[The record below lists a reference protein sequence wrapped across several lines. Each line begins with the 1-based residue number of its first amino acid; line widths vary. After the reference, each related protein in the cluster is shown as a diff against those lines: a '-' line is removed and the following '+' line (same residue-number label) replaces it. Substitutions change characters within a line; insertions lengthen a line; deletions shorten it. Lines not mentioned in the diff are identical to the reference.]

1 LKWLFFLVIFEK
13 YISNRLR
20 INNQKYME
28 TLKKGDKKLLNAWA
42 FYDWANSVYSLV
54 IASAIF
60 PIFYELIFKNR
71 GNNVVYIFGNEIKDT
86 AMITFVTALAFL
98 IVAFIS
104 PFLSGI
110 ADYVGNKKAFMRFFC
125 YLGGLS
131 CISLY
136 WFNLENLFL
145 SYTAYLLGLIGFW
158 ASLVFYNSYLPDIA
172 YPEQQDRVSARGF
185 SMGYIGSTI
194 LLIINLAMVM
204 SATNDVERLECMK
217 YSFLMV
223 GFWWIG
229 FSHVTYYYLPKGA
242 STGHKV
248 TKAVL
253 FDGFKELKNVW
264 SQLKQNIPLKRY
276 LHSYFVFIMAV
287 QTVMLVAT
295 YFGATEI
302 NWTTPSQKTTGLI
315 ISILVIQLVAV
326 LGAFLTSRA
335 SGKFGNINTLIFLNA
350 FWAILCVFAYFV
362 TEPNEFYIVAG
373 FVGLVMG
380 GIQSLARSTYSKLL
394 PETDDTASYFSFYD
408 VTEKIGIVI
417 GMSIYGIIDQVTG
430 SMRNSI
436 VFLAI
441 FFVIGVILLLRIP
454 KNNLLRNNQ

>member
-1 LKWLFFLVIFEK
+1 MK
-13 YISNRLR
+13 
-20 INNQKYME
+20 
-28 TLKKGDKKLLNAWA
+28 TLQKGDKKLLNAWA

-60 PIFYELIFKNR
+60 PIFYEMIFKNR
-71 GNNVVYIFGNEIKDT
+71 GNNVVYIFGYEIKDT

-136 WFNLENLFL
+136 WFNLESLFL

-172 YPEQQDRVSARGF
+172 YPEQQDRVSAKGF

-194 LLIINLAMVM
+194 LLIINLGMVM
-204 SATNDVERLECMK
+204 FPDKFYITADNPDRAREIAMRT
-217 YSFLMV
+217 SFLMV
-223 GFWWIG
+223 GIWWIG

-253 FDGFKELKNVW
+253 FDGFRELKLVW
-264 SQLKQNIPLKRY
+264 KQLQQNITLKRY
-276 LHSYFVFIMAV
+276 LLSYFVFIMAV

-441 FFVIGVILLLRIP
+441 FFIIGVILLLRIP
-454 KNNLLRNNQ
+454 KNNLLSNN

>member
-1 LKWLFFLVIFEK
+1 
-13 YISNRLR
+13 
-20 INNQKYME
+20 ME
-28 TLKKGDKKLLNAWA
+28 ILKKGDKKLLNAWA
-42 FYDWANSVYSLV
+42 FYDWANSVYTLV

-60 PIFYELIFKNR
+60 PIFYELIFKER
-71 GNNVVYIFGNEIKDT
+71 GNNVVFVFGYEIKDT

-110 ADYVGNKKAFMRFFC
+110 ADYIGNKKAFMRFFC

-136 WFNLENLFL
+136 WFNLENLFI
-145 SYTAYLLGLIGFW
+145 SYMVYLLGLIGFW

-172 YPEQQDRVSARGF
+172 YPEQQDKVSARGF

-204 SATNDVERLECMK
+204 SATNDAERLECMK
-217 YSFLMV
+217 YSFIMV
-223 GFWWIG
+223 GIWWIG
-229 FSHVTYYYLPKGA
+229 FSHVTYYYLPKGT

-253 FDGFKELKNVW
+253 FDGFKELKIVW
-264 SQLKQNIPLKRY
+264 KQLQQNIVLKRY
-276 LHSYFVFIMAV
+276 LSSYFVFIMAV
-287 QTVMLVAT
+287 QTMMLVAT

-302 NWTTPSQKTTGLI
+302 NWETPSQKTTGLI
-315 ISILVIQLVAV
+315 ICILVIQIVAV

-335 SGKFGNINTLIFLNA
+335 SGKFGNINTLIFLNS

-430 SMRNSI
+430 SMRNSS

-441 FFVIGVILLLRIP
+441 FFVIGIILLLRIP
-454 KNNLLRNNQ
+454 KNNLLGNN

>member
-1 LKWLFFLVIFEK
+1 
-13 YISNRLR
+13 
-20 INNQKYME
+20 ME
-28 TLKKGDKKLLNAWA
+28 ILKKGDKKLLNAWA
-42 FYDWANSVYSLV
+42 FYDWANSVYTLV

-60 PIFYELIFKNR
+60 PIFYELIFKER
-71 GNNVVYIFGNEIKDT
+71 GNNVVFVFGYEIKDT

-110 ADYVGNKKAFMRFFC
+110 ADYIGNKKAFMRFFC

-136 WFNLENLFL
+136 WFNLESLFL

-172 YPEQQDRVSARGF
+172 YPEQQDKVSARGF

-204 SATNDVERLECMK
+204 SATNDAERLECMK
-217 YSFLMV
+217 YSFIMV
-223 GFWWIG
+223 GIWWIG
-229 FSHVTYYYLPKGA
+229 FSHVTYYYLPKGT
-242 STGHKV
+242 SKGHKV
-248 TKAVL
+248 TSAVL
-253 FDGFKELKNVW
+253 FDGFKELKIVW
-264 SQLKQNIPLKRY
+264 KQLQQNIVLKRY
-276 LHSYFVFIMAV
+276 LSSYFVFIMAV
-287 QTVMLVAT
+287 QTMMLVAT

-302 NWTTPSQKTTGLI
+302 NWETPSQKTTGLI
-315 ISILVIQLVAV
+315 SCILVIQIVAV

-335 SGKFGNINTLIFLNA
+335 SGRFGNINTLIFLNS

-362 TEPNEFYIVAG
+362 TEPNEFYIIAG

-430 SMRNSI
+430 SMRNSS

-441 FFVIGVILLLRIP
+441 FFVIGIILLIRIP
-454 KNNLLRNNQ
+454 KNNCLNAK